1 MNSKSN
7 FLLFQAQHLSTLK
20 SLLSLLYEKL
30 VTKGTCGQTWLSS
43 FSTFCLKDKVSW
55 SVLRAV
61 ILPLSVQSKTQLI
74 QCKTNQL
81 WFWLWSTFCLKDKVS
96 WSVLRAVILPLSV
109 QSKIQPIQSK
119 IYLLEVL
126 YAVWIYFSKF
136 NTLYPMYM
144 YHFLL
149 LVAFKM

>member
-1 MNSKSN
+1 ML
-7 FLLFQAQHLSTLK
+7 FLWWEIDHN
-20 SLLSLLYEKL
+20 
-30 VTKGTCGQTWLSS
+30 GTCGQTWLSS
-43 FSTFCLKDKVSW
+43 FSTFCLKDKMSW

-109 QSKIQPIQSK
+109 QSKIKLIQAKPINFDSC
-119 IYLLEVL
+119 IS
-126 YAVWIYFSKF
+126 AVFNYFSQCIPLWLMVIHLSF
-136 NTLYPMYM
+136 CTLSGIQYW
-144 YHFLL
+144 F
-149 LVAFKM
+149 